1 MFYVEEPMSPAGAS
15 GEDDDAVARDLDE
28 AWVEIDPAVVR
39 RLMIAAT
46 QEFAVRG
53 YHGTTTRDIAA
64 RAGLSPAGVYVH
76 FRSKEELLYRISLVG
91 HQHALAHIRASVV
104 DVDDPV
110 ERLRSMVSAF
120 SSWHARWHVPTRV
133 IQYELGALSDEHYAE
148 IAALRRDIDAVVRET
163 LEYGVEW
170 GAFVVSDVGGA
181 ALALLSL
188 AIDIAR
194 WYRSGGSRT
203 PESIG
208 QLHADLAERMLR
220 TQRNS

>member
-1 MFYVEEPMSPAGAS
+1 MFYVEEPMSPAGAP